1 MRTAFA
7 PQVLNKG
14 QFGIV
19 PSQVLTVP
27 PCTPTNSSPLM
38 LAPRSCSD
46 LPLPSMSLLPLTV
59 TAREPPEL
67 EPPELEPP
75 ELEPPELEPPELE
88 PPELEVPELE
98 VPELEPLAAWTVKL
112 LP

>member
-14 QFGIV
+14 QLGIV
-19 PSQVLTVP
+19 PPQVLTVP

-38 LAPRSCSD
+38 LAPRSCSA
-46 LPLPSMSLLPLTV
+46 LPFPSMSLLPLTLA
-59 TAREPPEL
+59 TREPPEL

-75 ELEPPELEPPELE
+75 EFEPAELEPPELEPPELE
-88 PPELEVPELE
+88 PAKLELA
-98 VPELEPLAAWTVKL
+98 ELEPLSA
-112 LP
+112 